1 MAWRFTRA
9 PGWAFLAAL
18 FYSLTSPSVLLVPD
32 GSFSGTAFWG
42 ARRLFLMTVWDDTPH
57 MTALALLPLCILFLA
72 ASLEKRRLRYYIP
85 TVLLI
90 ALMAAASEFGP
101 IEVMMAALCLLCVFR
116 SEEWRRN
123 LATTAAL
130 GAFAYVLIAPFLSPS
145 MIRAIGAASG
155 DGREPGLTVGSF
167 SAAAIVA
174 VGWVALMQY
183 LPRWTKDWRLQFF
196 ALFAYLTGSVPIL
209 AAWLHRQFLPQPARY
224 KSEMELALSL
234 LFAFG
239 LRHWFTRLRRPL
251 QVAIAVLV
259 LGLAAEQVAGYR
271 QYAKGIMQPADV
283 TATIEWRT
291 AQWAAQ
297 NLTGTRVFMAGSI
310 AQWTNTFTEVAQFSG
325 ASWSKAINP
334 VQQRASAAIYN
345 GGPTPDV
352 DARVSLAWLKAFG
365 VGAIAVSGPA
375 SQEFWKPF
383 THPAKFADLPVLW
396 REDDVTIYRVP
407 QRTPSLAHVVPFAAI
422 LRQDPSD
429 ISVVQKYVVAL
440 DDSSLPA
447 AEMRWNGSNH
457 IDVKTTAGPGQ
468 AISLQINYFPGWHAR
483 AGGRSLPLHRDGL
496 GLMWF
501 DPQCNGPCEV
511 QLDYDGGWQ
520 LRLCHWASLAAFATL
535 LVLPLGV
542 MLRRRS
548 QHM

>member
-1 MAWRFTRA
+1 
-9 PGWAFLAAL
+9 
-18 FYSLTSPSVLLVPD
+18 
-32 GSFSGTAFWG
+32 
-42 ARRLFLMTVWDDTPH
+42 
-57 MTALALLPLCILFLA
+57 
-72 ASLEKRRLRYYIP
+72 
-85 TVLLI
+85 
-90 ALMAAASEFGP
+90 
-101 IEVMMAALCLLCVFR
+101 
-116 SEEWRRN
+116 
-123 LATTAAL
+123 
-130 GAFAYVLIAPFLSPS
+130 
-145 MIRAIGAASG
+145 
-155 DGREPGLTVGSF
+155 
-167 SAAAIVA
+167 
-174 VGWVALMQY
+174 
-183 LPRWTKDWRLQFF
+183 
-196 ALFAYLTGSVPIL
+196 
-209 AAWLHRQFLPQPARY
+209 
-224 KSEMELALSL
+224 LALSL

-483 AGGRSLPLHRDGL
+483 AGGRSLPLHGDGL